1 MTAKE
6 YLKKVHDMRRRQD
19 RLLERLIELK
29 EQAQGI
35 KAITY
40 DKDRVQT
47 SPVNRFE
54 ELMVRLADL
63 ETRYAFA
70 IARYNTEI
78 QQIEAQI
85 ESLDNADYEEVLRL
99 RYLVKTPNYKPMLLE
114 EVALRMHKS
123 YPRVKHL
130 HGEAL
135 EAFRKMHMKD

>member
-1 MTAKE
+1 MTAKG
-6 YLKKVHDMRRRQD
+6 YLMKVHEMRRRQE
-19 RLLERLIELK
+19 RLLERLIEVK

-35 KAITY
+35 RAITY

-63 ETRYAFA
+63 ETRYAFS
-70 IARYNTEI
+70 IENYNLEI
-78 QQIEAQI
+78 QKREEQVSQ
-85 ESLDNADYEEVLRL
+85 LDNYDYEEILRL
-99 RYLVKTPNYKPMLLE
+99 RYLTKTKNNKPMKLE
-114 EVALRMHKS
+114 EIALRMHKS

-135 EAFRKMHMKD
+135 EEFRRRFM

>member
-6 YLKKVHDMRRRQD
+6 YLRKVHDMRRRQD

-99 RYLVKTPNYKPMLLE
+99 RYLVKTPNYKPMRLE
-114 EVALRMHKS
+114 EIALRMHKS
-123 YPRVKHL
+123 YPRIRHM

-135 EAFRKMHMKD
+135 EEFRRRFM

>member
-6 YLKKVHDMRRRQD
+6 YLRKVHDMRRRQD

-85 ESLDNADYEEVLRL
+85 ENLDNADYEEVLRL
-99 RYLVKTPNYKPMLLE
+99 RYLVKTPNYKPMRLE
-114 EVALRMHKS
+114 EIALRMHKS
-123 YPRVKHL
+123 YPRIRHM

-135 EAFRKMHMKD
+135 EEFRRRFL

>member
-6 YLKKVHDMRRRQD
+6 YLRKVHDMRRRQD

-99 RYLVKTPNYKPMLLE
+99 RYLVKTPNYKPMRLE
-114 EVALRMHKS
+114 EIALRMHKS
-123 YPRVKHL
+123 YPRIRHM

-135 EAFRKMHMKD
+135 EEFRRRFL